1 MVEHHNNCGQGLW
14 MKAKI
19 SGQKLEEKLV
29 SKNLPPLIF
38 VNNKGKKITLQ
49 WRNLAD
55 NILTKPARLTSPV
68 KRCTD
73 STYS

>member
-1 MVEHHNNCGQGLW
+1 

-38 VNNKGKKITLQ
+38 VNNKGKKVALL
-49 WRNLAD
+49 WGNLAD
-55 NILTKPARLTSPV
+55 II
-68 KRCTD
+68 
-73 STYS
+73 